1 MNNVLKIKS
10 GITKENIHALNTYL
24 NFIESSGVKNSR
36 LLSQILDE
44 CPRQLYEPVNIR
56 NQEDERILDLAFIY
70 DNDKI
75 IGHLVHTFIK
85 SKTKFGYRFG
95 KILQEEF
102 YSEEV
107 PDDLIIDYI
116 ENRMMGAI
124 ETKVFDY
131 EEKNKK
137 QI

>member
-1 MNNVLKIKS
+1 MNNVVKIKS
-10 GITKENIHALNTYL
+10 GITKENIPALNTYL

-56 NQEDERILDLAFIY
+56 KQEDEQILDLAFIY

-75 IGHLVHTFIK
+75 IGHLVHTITK
-85 SKTKFGYRFG
+85 CKTKFGYRFG
-95 KILQEEF
+95 KVLQEDF
-102 YSEEV
+102 CLEEV
-107 PDDLIIDYI
+107 PDNLIIYYI

-131 EEKNKK
+131 EEKNTK